1 MKLRKV
7 EIDQLTDESDAK
19 LLTKKQFSN
28 LVVSIKKEYE
38 VGTIEAVLQV
48 CEERRIDPEDVKN
61 LIDPTVR
68 GMIEEEALALNL
80 LRGSKASLGAFL

>member
-7 EIDQLTDESDAK
+7 EIERLTDESDAK
-19 LLTKKQFSN
+19 LLTKKQFSS
-28 LVVSIKKEYE
+28 LVVNIKKEYE

-48 CEERRIDPEDVKN
+48 CEERSIDPEDVKN

-68 GMIEEEALALNL
+68 GMIE
-80 LRGSKASLGAFL
+80 

>member
-7 EIDQLTDESDAK
+7 EIERLTDESDAK
-19 LLTKKQFSN
+19 LLTKKQFSS
-28 LVVSIKKEYE
+28 LVVNIKKEYE

-48 CEERRIDPEDVKN
+48 CEERSIDPEDVKN

>member
-7 EIDQLTDESDAK
+7 EIGQLTDESDAK

-28 LVVSIKKEYE
+28 LVVNIKKEYE

>member
-1 MKLRKV
+1 MKRRKV

-28 LVVSIKKEYE
+28 LVVNIKKEYE

>member
-28 LVVSIKKEYE
+28 LVVNIKKEYE